1 MWPPTQLHVTQALIF
16 ANESDVISTAPGRE
30 SHIPLSV
37 ELMNF
42 HVLHVIGGVRISPD
56 HVLVVKLTC
65 FLRTQSKEDAR
76 RGVFVENFILQ

>member
-1 MWPPTQLHVTQALIF
+1 MASNSAACDSGTNLCKRERRNLDCTGAR
-16 ANESDVISTAPGRE
+16 ISH
-30 SHIPLSV
+30 SLSV